1 MLQETPMPQPRQYEN
16 RAAQQA
22 AYRKRQTISQQQMLS
37 QKGLP
42 PLPSLPTIPGQAR
55 WRAMMVQAQAL
66 LGQAAE
72 EMQSYHD
79 ERSEPWQD
87 STKAEELLARIEH
100 LQEAMAQLEAVE

>member
-1 MLQETPMPQPRQYEN
+1 MPQPRKYDN

-42 PLPSLPTIPGQAR
+42 PLPPLPTIPGQAR
-55 WRAMMVQAQAL
+55 WRAMMGQAQTL
-66 LGQAAE
+66 LSQATE

-79 ERSEPWQD
+79 ERSEPWQE
-87 STKAEELLARIEH
+87 SAKAEELLARIEH
-100 LQEAMAQLEAVE
+100 LQEAMAQLEEAE

>member
-1 MLQETPMPQPRQYEN
+1 MPQSRKYEN

-22 AYRKRQTISQQQMLS
+22 AYRKRQTISHQQMLS

-42 PLPSLPTIPGQAR
+42 PLPPLPTIPGEAR
-55 WRAMMVQAQAL
+55 WRAMMGYAQTL
-66 LGQAAE
+66 LSQTAE

-87 STKAEELLARIEH
+87 SAKAEEMLARIEH
-100 LQEAMAQLEAVE
+100 LQEALAQLQDAE